1 MYVRAIDGLGQES
14 KSDTKRLVRVQITPR
29 ERKRVGKYD
38 RFYALN
44 YAHRY
49 WSIPCNNQ
57 FIALASRS
65 GRNFV
70 KVPTGTK
77 FEHEF
82 DNANNSKGREHALL
96 PDGSRIEW
104 EDLDDCT
111 HYISCCIGLSPGD
124 WGGGIP
130 ITYRQLGSPPNAP
143 YGITRVSTMV
153 EYLLGNKT
161 FNKKGTTFAKLIGD
175 KTSDDSLI
183 KKLDPG
189 DLIAYWNNDK
199 DSKRYKSYTHLA
211 MYLGNHKIGSHTYC
225 RFDDPACTWDK
236 DWDLGR
242 GTYLWTFLHFI
253 V

>member
-1 MYVRAIDGLGQES
+1 MYVWAIDGLGQES
-14 KSDTKRLVRVQITPR
+14 ESRMSPR
-29 ERKRVGKYD
+29 ERKSAGEYD
-38 RFYALN
+38 RDYALN
-44 YAHRY
+44 YAHRH
-49 WSIPCNNQ
+49 WNIPCHDQ
-57 FIALASRS
+57 FIALASSS

-82 DNANNSKGREHALL
+82 DAANELTWREHALL
-96 PDGSRIEW
+96 PDGSRIEF

-111 HYISCCIGLSPGD
+111 HYISCCIGLSGGLSGPE
-124 WGGGIP
+124 GGGIP
-130 ITYRQLGSPPNAP
+130 ITYRQLGSPPKAP

-153 EYLLGNKT
+153 EYLLGNKK
-161 FNKKGTTFAKLIGD
+161 FNKKGIKFAKPIGE
-175 KTSDDSLI
+175 KTSDESLI

-199 DSKRYKSYTHLA
+199 TSMRYKRYTHLA
-211 MYLGNHKIGSHTYC
+211 MYLGNNKIGSHTFS
-225 RFDDPACTWDK
+225 RSDDPACTWNN
-236 DWDLGR
+236 DWDVGK